1 MSIREEITALQA
13 RIAKAQSERDT
24 WQGSGMQ
31 EKYLEAYSLVEALE
45 VQLERLR
52 QEGLRT
58 FAKNRASV
66 GALLTRRPPSGS
78 AAGSAPDAPGE
89 PEPAIAG
96 FSLAYS
102 GRQYE
107 HDGYRYDCLADTINS
122 ANPQCA
128 SAKAS
133 ALPRPSAAPAAD

>member
-31 EKYLEAYSLVEALE
+31 EKYLEACSLVEALDL
-45 VQLERLR
+45 QLERLR

-58 FAKNRASV
+58 FARNRASV
-66 GALLTRRPPSGS
+66 GALLTPRPVG
-78 AAGSAPDAPGE
+78 AA
-89 PEPAIAG
+89 
-96 FSLAYS
+96 FSLAFS

-107 HDGYRYDCLADTINS
+107 YAGTHYDCLAEPLDS
-122 ANPQCA
+122 ANPPPG
-128 SAKAS
+128 SAQVS
-133 ALPRPSAAPAAD
+133 ALPGQSAPPATD

>member
-13 RIAKAQSERDT
+13 RIAKAQSARDT

-66 GALLTRRPPSGS
+66 GALLTPRPPSGS
-78 AAGSAPDAPGE
+78 AADAPGE
-89 PEPAIAG
+89 PEPVIAE
-96 FSLAYS
+96 FSLAFS
-102 GRQYE
+102 GQQYE
-107 HDGYRYDCLADTINS
+107 YDGYRYDCLADALNY
-122 ANPQCA
+122 ANPQPA
-128 SAKAS
+128 SAQVS
-133 ALPRPSAAPAAD
+133 ALPRQSAAPATD